1 MSRRPRLFRRTL
13 LAIMCL
19 LAARRLGAG
28 AANAPCAPST
38 GETRNQVVDYLRKLA
53 HMPAETT
60 LDLTGSDPEGDTC
73 YRKLEFSMS
82 ARPAKMVLYL
92 STDQT
97 FLSPRLFDLSVD
109 PAEVEAGETADSGA
123 SGGASESFARGEGCA
138 HYYCSL
144 FRLPMPILPEGNG
157 DSWEGGPAGRAFVVS
172 SMGVPGAG
180 GNSLPREHGVLLDG
194 G

>member
-19 LAARRLGAG
+19 LAARRLAAD
-28 AANAPCAPST
+28 AANAPCAPFT

-82 ARPAKMVLYL
+82 ARPAKMALYL

-123 SGGASESFARGEGCA
+123 SGGASESFAGEKDA
-138 HYYCSL
+138 
-144 FRLPMPILPEGNG
+144 PITIAVFSDFQCPFCRKKMETLAREACRPCLCRFIH
-157 DSWEGGPAGRAFVVS
+157 GRA
-172 SMGVPGAG
+172 
-180 GNSLPREHGVLLDG
+180 RCRR
-194 G
+194 